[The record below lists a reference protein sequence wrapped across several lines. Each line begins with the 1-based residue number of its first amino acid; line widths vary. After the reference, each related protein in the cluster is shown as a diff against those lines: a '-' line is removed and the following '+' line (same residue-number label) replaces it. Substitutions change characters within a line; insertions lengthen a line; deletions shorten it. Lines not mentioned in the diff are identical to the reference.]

1 MKKFNPTSGFN
12 SPMLASRRNNLFPI
26 HTSSLTARFLIIIC
40 ILSAILMMH
49 NTAVAEDSKFPP
61 KGSTVIE
68 QLALHNAITEQIKLL
83 NSERWDNRKNA
94 KEALL
99 KLIKQNKYA
108 FRFFI
113 ATTKN
118 SKNPEIKLSSKELLF
133 DYFKKNIYNP
143 NKGNGFIGIQLS
155 PAGVVKVKDQLYSP
169 IMVAFPVV
177 GYPGAKAGIKTND
190 LILQIDKFKCTS
202 KFGIDD
208 FVTYIATKSPGE
220 KVILKLLSRGKVI
233 SKTVVLAKRPESE
246 MGSLPKKST
255 KDLFKIWYKEIK
267 E

>member
-1 MKKFNPTSGFN
+1 MKTFNIFY
-12 SPMLASRRNNLFPI
+12 L
-26 HTSSLTARFLIIIC
+26 
-40 ILSAILMMH
+40 LSAILTI
-49 NTAVAEDSKFPP
+49 NYTISAEDAQFPP

-68 QLALHNAITEQIKLL
+68 QIALHNAIIEQIKLL
-83 NSERWDNRKNA
+83 DSDKWDDRKKA
-94 KEALL
+94 KKAIIE
-99 KLIKQNKYA
+99 LIKQSKHT
-108 FRFFI
+108 FRFFVE
-113 ATTKN
+113 TTKN

-143 NKGNGFIGIQLS
+143 EKGNGFIGIQLS

-177 GYPGAKAGIKTND
+177 GYPGEKAGIKTND
-190 LILQIDKFKCTS
+190 LILEVDKFKCTS
-202 KFGIDD
+202 KFGVNE
-208 FVTYIATKSPGE
+208 FVTYIAKKSPGD

-233 SKTVVLAKRPESE
+233 SKTVTLAKRPESE
-246 MGSLPKKST
+246 MDSLPKKSI